1 MLKPIFINFMI
12 QIGQVILKENLQLMY
27 GNRKYRS
34 WLYLFVDICAFHLKW
49 KSLFVTGF
57 TRCLKVAGLLLM
69 LPLFSVSFVAGQTFV
84 IDKKKFFTDEQ
95 IIELEVVTDMKKL
108 ITNKL
113 EKDYATNYQPGA
125 ITFILPDSSRI
136 SDEIDIRPRGNFR
149 REECYI
155 PSVMIDF
162 KTPRSVVL
170 KKLGRLK
177 FVWPCSNS
185 GFDEQLVL
193 KEYLVYK
200 LYNLLTE
207 KSFRVR
213 LVKLVFFDISEKV
226 KPRKL
231 FGFFI
236 EDVDD
241 MARRNGCEE
250 VEPYRPHT
258 ESTERK
264 QTTLVSL
271 FQYMI
276 GNTDWAVPVY
286 QNIKLI
292 RNRKD
297 TLSKP
302 FVVPYDFDYS
312 GLVNAGYAIPTP
324 ELPITSVR
332 ERLYLGF
339 PRTME
344 ELQTALQIFR
354 QQKPAIDSLIR
365 DFKPLDS
372 NEKKDMSKYLDDFF
386 RLIENDK
393 NIRDIFIINA
403 RRQ

>member
-34 WLYLFVDICAFHLKW
+34 WLYLFVDICSFHLKW

-57 TRCLKVAGLLLM
+57 THCLKVAGLLLM

-84 IDKKKFFTDEQ
+84 IDKKKFFTNEQ
-95 IIELEVVTDMKKL
+95 IIEMEVVTDMKKL
-108 ITNKL
+108 VTNKL
-113 EKDYATNYQPGA
+113 EKDYATNYQPGT

-292 RNRKD
+292 RSRED

-312 GLVNAGYAIPTP
+312 GMVNANYAIPDP
-324 ELPITSVR
+324 ELGTASVR
-332 ERLYLGF
+332 ERVYRGF

-344 ELQTALQIFR
+344 ELKEVIQIFAR
-354 QQKPAIDSLIR
+354 QKAAMDSLIKN
-365 DFKPLDS
+365 FKELEPGH
-372 NEKKDMSKYLDDFF
+372 KKEMSKYLDDFF
-386 RLIENDK
+386 KIIADEKD
-393 NIRDIFIINA
+393 IRYIFINNA
-403 RRQ
+403 RRE